1 MDFTI
6 FGFNLSNIFTTI
18 SMWISNELY
27 QKSSKSAKPE
37 NFSKN
42 LNFATIFTRFQ
53 FMTQLY
59 HKNWLKS
66 LKLAKNMEKIEKKIE
81 FFIFLEFSINEI
93 NKKWIFGFLKFFLY
107 FQFPLILYEN
117 GELILPFWNALY
129 VYFIGLIGIFDNSV
143 PRECNAYFCVSHFFM
158 YRLYY
163 IIVAECSLCEP
174 H

>member
-18 SMWISNELY
+18 SMSISNELY
-27 QKSSKSAKPE
+27 QKSSKSARSK

-93 NKKWIFGFLKFFLY
+93 NKKWIFGFLRIFLY
-107 FQFPLILYEN
+107 FQFLLILYEN

-158 YRLYY
+158 YRPYN
-163 IIVAECSLCEP
+163 VARNFKINK
-174 H
+174 